1 MVVSLCCW
9 RSAVLGAKRKKKDSL
24 SFFLS
29 APKTAH
35 HQQRRLSYSYMAGS
49 GFEISQNQASVL
61 VSVLSYHGAATI
73 ALRFTNK
80 LSYRTPGLYCK
91 PYCFW

>member
-1 MVVSLCCW
+1 MVISLCCW
-9 RSAVLGAKRKKKDSL
+9 RSAVLGSERKKKDRL
-24 SFFLS
+24 S
-29 APKTAH
+29 
-35 HQQRRLSYSYMAGS
+35 SYSYMEGS
-49 GFEISQNQASVL
+49 GYEISQNQASFL

-80 LSYRTPGLYCK
+80 LSYRTSGLYCK